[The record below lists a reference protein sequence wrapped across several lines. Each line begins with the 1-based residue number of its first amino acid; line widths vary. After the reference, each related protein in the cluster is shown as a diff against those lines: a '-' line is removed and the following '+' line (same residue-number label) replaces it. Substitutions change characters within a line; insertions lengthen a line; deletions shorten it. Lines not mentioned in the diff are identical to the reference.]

1 MSSVILSL
9 LFLIGLRIRSMQTLV
24 LLVLYYCF
32 GISGNFGHL
41 FRLQVVLFIY

>member
-9 LFLIGLRIRSMQTLV
+9 LFLIGLQIRSMQTLV
-24 LLVLYYCF
+24 LLVLYYF
-32 GISGNFGHL
+32 GISRNFGHL